1 MSGDFEHFL
10 ALSSSNR
17 VALVASFCVNKLI
30 DRQHQ
35 NNGSGGEGDLGTGK
49 LEAFLVKLQ
58 EHEEYRS
65 NDKI

>member
-1 MSGDFEHFL
+1 MILTTFL
-10 ALSSSNR
+10 AVFQAAR
-17 VALVASFCVNKLI
+17 VAVVASFCVNKLI

>member
-1 MSGDFEHFL
+1 M
-10 ALSSSNR
+10 AI
-17 VALVASFCVNKLI
+17 VASFCVNKLI

-49 LEAFLVKLQ
+49 LETFLVKLK